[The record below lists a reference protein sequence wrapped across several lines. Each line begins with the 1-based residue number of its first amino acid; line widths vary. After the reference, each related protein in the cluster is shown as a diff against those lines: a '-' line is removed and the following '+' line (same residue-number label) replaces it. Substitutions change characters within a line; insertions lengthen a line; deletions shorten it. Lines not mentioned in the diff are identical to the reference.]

1 MANANS
7 TRAARPRKPHPDFPL
22 SWHSAGYW
30 CKRIRGKLH
39 YFGPRRGDW
48 QTALAEYQKIRDDLH
63 AGRAPRQDAD
73 GITVQYACN
82 HFLTD
87 RKLRLDAGELTQRS
101 FRGYRTTA
109 EHLVQEFG
117 ANRLLTDHSCRR
129 LSEAAVQICRRL
141 VPNDAQQRDSA
152 GPSHLQ
158 LCLAGGIDR
167 QADPLRPDIQ
177 TAVKTSHAVASAIP
191 GQAAIHTRRHP
202 RPKTGI
208 ELRCWLWPVTVA
220 ATKLVLAE
228 RKAPK
233 DASHSRLLFVTKY
246 RTPWYRGD
254 GSDDAVCKE
263 FRKRLDRLNIY
274 RRGPSFYALRHTFE
288 TVAGETRD
296 QVAVDAVMGHVDGSM
311 AAIYREAISDE
322 RLKAIAVHVRE
333 WLDMED

>member
-117 ANRLLTDHSCRR
+117 ANRLLTDIRADDFLKLRSKFADGWSPTT
-129 LSEAAVQICRRL
+129 LSNEI
-141 VPNDAQQRDSA
+141 QRVRVIFNYVWQVELIDKPIRF
-152 GPSHLQ
+152 GPTFKRPSKRVMRSH
-158 LCLAGGIDR
+158 R
-167 QADPLRPDIQ
+167 QSQ
-177 TAVKTSHAVASAIP
+177 
-191 GQAAIHTRRHP
+191 G
-202 RPKTGI
+202 
-208 ELRCWLWPVTVA
+208 
-220 ATKLVLAE
+220 
-228 RKAPK
+228 
-233 DASHSRLLFVTKY
+233 
-246 RTPWYRGD
+246 
-254 GSDDAVCKE
+254 
-263 FRKRLDRLNIY
+263 KRLFTPEDIRDR
-274 RRGPSFYALRHTFE
+274 RPASSVPARCGP
-288 TVAGETRD
+288 
-296 QVAVDAVMGHVDGSM
+296 
-311 AAIYREAISDE
+311 
-322 RLKAIAVHVRE
+322 
-333 WLDMED
+333 